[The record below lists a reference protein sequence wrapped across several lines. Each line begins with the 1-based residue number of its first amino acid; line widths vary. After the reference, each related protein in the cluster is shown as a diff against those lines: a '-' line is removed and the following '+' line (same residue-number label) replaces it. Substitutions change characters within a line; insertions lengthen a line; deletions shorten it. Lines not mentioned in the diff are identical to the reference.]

1 MYQKEHSETRSLLS
15 RNFDG
20 GPSDIHSLNDQI
32 AYENQHTSQE
42 YLKTNLA
49 AKNSIGLTKRA
60 YRQLQK
66 GLNSTNTL
74 RTPLY

>member
-1 MYQKEHSETRSLLS
+1 MYQKEHSETRYLLS
-15 RNFDG
+15 RNFYG

-32 AYENQHTSQE
+32 VYENQHTSQE

-49 AKNSIGLTKRA
+49 SKNSIELTKRA

-66 GLNSTNTL
+66 DLDSTNTL